1 LKRLDLEGDSESMII
16 SISGLPGSGKTT
28 VGKLLAKRL
37 GFRFY
42 SIGDLRGR
50 MAMERD
56 LTIDQLNELGMKEKW
71 TDEEADEYQK
81 RLGEKEDNFVIESRL
96 GFYFIPKS
104 VKIFLEVDQ
113 TKAAERIFR
122 AQRPDEKRKTTIEE
136 VIDSIR
142 KRMKSD
148 ETRYQKYYK
157 VDFLDKS
164 HYDIVIDTTGLTPEQ
179 VAERIIERIKKIKSR

>member
-1 LKRLDLEGDSESMII
+1 MII

-50 MAMERD
+50 MAMERG

-81 RLGEKEDNFVIESRL
+81 ELGEKEDNFVIESRL